1 MSTSSDVI
9 IRVRKQLKLN
19 CTIIGAVNSS
29 NVQLSWYHGGQELS
43 NVTRKL
49 NNKTIQLVIDH
60 VSWINNGSYTC
71 RENNGERVQ
80 PKSVM
85 VRVGGKF
92 KIQ

>member
-1 MSTSSDVI
+1 MNTSSDVT
-9 IRVRKQLKLN
+9 IRVHKQLKLN
-19 CTIIGAVNSS
+19 CTIAGAINSS
-29 NVQLSWYHGGQELS
+29 SVQLSWYRGGQELS

-49 NNKTIQLVIDH
+49 SNKKVQLVIDH

-71 RENNGERVQ
+71 RENSGERVE

-92 KIQ
+92 KMQ